1 FSLGDRNLT
10 ATVASLRSVR
20 WDSMTPNFYMIFR
33 PGALDGFART
43 YITSFHLPVSQKP
56 ALTRMVKAFPAVT
69 ILEVDAILKQFQTI
83 LREVTLAIEF
93 VLVFALAAGFT
104 VLFAAVRITLDSR
117 LREDALLRAMGAG
130 QRLLRKSQWLE
141 FSALGFLSG
150 FLASAIAELISWTL
164 FSRVF
169 GLDARFHWEMW
180 LVAPV
185 VGALAVGVSGFLNTR
200 VVVRESPW
208 RVLRDL

>member
-1 FSLGDRNLT
+1 MI
-10 ATVASLRSVR
+10 ATVTSLRSVR

-33 PGALDGFART
+33 PQSLDGFART
-43 YITSFHLPVSQKP
+43 YITSFYLRAEQKS
-56 ALTRMVKAFPAVT
+56 ALTRMVKSFPAVT
-69 ILEVDAILKQFQTI
+69 ILEVEAILKQFQTI

-130 QRLLRKSQWLE
+130 QRLLRRSQWLE
-141 FSALGFLSG
+141 FCALGFLSG
-150 FLASAIAELISWTL
+150 LLASAIAELIGWVL
-164 FSRVF
+164 FSHVF
-169 GLDARFHWEMW
+169 GLNARFHWELW
-180 LVAPV
+180 
-185 VGALAVGVSGFLNTR
+185 LAVPLIGAAAVGISGFLNTR